1 MNNRVLKRPMFRMG
15 GSSNEGITSGL
26 GRVGYAE
33 GPSKEGINED
43 VTSAALKVMMQG
55 QFPNMSDSQANA
67 MITQSQA
74 LKGNE
79 LAQERMLGMDYNI
92 DATKAMMEN
101 LPEYMKKQE
110 PKEMPDNDF
119 SRFMIN
125 FGLNLGTTSPR
136 GNLLTT
142 ALAAAQ
148 GPTQEYFKRQ
158 DARDLMERQD
168 EQNERERQSDLF
180 KTMLSS
186 NVNLSKAKYDAITAK
201 DKDPEIIEVFSKSA
215 NDGRGGTIFVTLE
228 DLIKDMQTTKDFI
241 PTPKTE
247 DGDTPAKIKVA
258 NDVVQTTSDI
268 IAKKAQIE
276 KAKNDPNFTGD
287 LKQLE
292 TDLQLLKTRIS
303 TLTKTDPIAL
313 AILNDPIEV
322 QRILRA
328 IKAQLVRENPT
339 KYPGGVDG
347 ENLQLLEDAKTE
359 FEAFFGLQQMAEG
372 GRAGYRMGGGADMG
386 QMPEDQNAPKIDF
399 DTLRARL
406 PKEIT
411 DDIVRLIAASPEAFE
426 DFAVIQ
432 TQQDV
437 DLFNQKYNVELVLP
451 AEA

>member
-1 MNNRVLKRPMFRMG
+1 MG

-26 GRVGYAE
+26 DRVGY
-33 GPSKEGINED
+33 KEGTPKED

-55 QFPNMSDSQANA
+55 QFPNMSDAQLNT
-67 MITQSQA
+67 MITNSQA
-74 LKGNE
+74 LKGNTM
-79 LAQERMLGMDYNI
+79 AQERMLGMDYNI

-228 DLIKDMQTTKDFI
+228 DLIKDMETTKDFI

-247 DGDTPAKIKVA
+247 SGDTPAKIKVA
-258 NDVVQTTSDI
+258 NDVVSTTSDI

-292 TDLQLLKTRIS
+292 TDLQLLQTRIS

-328 IKAQLVRENPT
+328 IKAQLMKENPT
-339 KYPGGVDG
+339 KYQG
-347 ENLQLLEDAKTE
+347 EEDINLLQDAKTE

-372 GRAGYRMGGGADMG
+372 GRAGYQMGGGADMG

>member
-26 GRVGYAE
+26 DRVGY
-33 GPSKEGINED
+33 KEGTPKED
-43 VTSAALKVMMQG
+43 VTSAALKLMMQK
-55 QFPNMSDSQANA
+55 QFPDASDAKLNSMITDSQA
-67 MITQSQA
+67 Q
-74 LKGNE
+74 KGNTM
-79 LAQERMLGMDYNI
+79 AQERMLGMDYNI
-92 DATKAMMEN
+92 DATKNMMAN
-101 LPEYMKKQE
+101 LPEYMQKQE

-125 FGLNLGTTSPR
+125 FGLNLGTATPR

-142 ALAAAQ
+142 ALEAAQ
-148 GPTQEYFKRQ
+148 GPTQDYFKRQ
-158 DARDLMERQD
+158 DARDVQQKQD
-168 EQNERERQSDLF
+168 EQYEREQQSDLF

-201 DKDPEIIEVFSKSA
+201 DKDPEIIEVFSKTA
-215 NDGRGGTIFVTLE
+215 NDGQGGTIFVTLD
-228 DLIKDMQTTKDFI
+228 DLIKDMQTTKDFV
-241 PTPKTE
+241 PLPKTQE
-247 DGDTPAKIKVA
+247 GDTPAKIKVA
-258 NDVVQTTSDI
+258 NDVVNTTSDI

-292 TDLQLLKTRIS
+292 TDLQLLQTRIS

-328 IKAQLVRENPT
+328 IKAQLMKENPN
-339 KYPGGVDG
+339 KYQG
-347 ENLQLLEDAKTE
+347 EEDIGLLQDAKTE

-372 GRAGYRMGGGADMG
+372 GRAGFMQGGGADMG
-386 QMPEDQNAPKIDF
+386 QMPATEDAPKIDF

-406 PKEIT
+406 PKEIG

>member
-26 GRVGYAE
+26 GRVGY
-33 GPSKEGINED
+33 KEGTPKED

-55 QFPNMSDSQANA
+55 QFPDASDAQLNT
-67 MITQSQA
+67 MITNSQA

-92 DATKAMMEN
+92 DATKAMIEN
-101 LPEYMKKQE
+101 LPEYMKKQP

-148 GPTQEYFKRQ
+148 GPTKEYFERQ

-292 TDLQLLKTRIS
+292 TDLQLLQTRIS

-328 IKAQLVRENPT
+328 IKAQLMKENPT
-339 KYPGGVDG
+339 KYQG
-347 ENLQLLEDAKTE
+347 EEDINLLQDAKTE

-372 GRAGYRMGGGADMG
+372 GRAGYQMGGGADMG

>member
-328 IKAQLVRENPT
+328 IKAQLVKENPT

-347 ENLQLLEDAKTE
+347 ENLQLLEDAKNE